1 LQKNANVCCAPDE
14 FRTAC
19 RPSSR
24 AYHATN
30 VAMTE
35 PTEPCSAAP
44 ADGDASPV
52 HAQAAAHASARAGLA
67 YALAAYLAW
76 GFVPAYFKLLA
87 HVSPLVVL
95 CHRVVWSVLFLAVLI
110 AVQRRG
116 ADVWA
121 CARRRPVILALLA
134 STVFIAINW
143 YVFIWAV
150 SNGRVL
156 QASLGYYINPLVN
169 VMLGMVFLRERLRR
183 WQAAGL
189 TLAAAGVV
197 VMAAFQ
203 GQLPWVSLALA
214 FSFGLYAL
222 VRKTAAVGPL
232 VGLTIETTL
241 LLPVALVVL
250 AGPKLG
256 WFVPRAPAAAWGTR
270 TYLLL
275 ALAGLV
281 TAIPLLWFAAA
292 ARRLRL
298 STMGVLQY
306 VSPTCQFLLAVFA
319 YGEAFR
325 WWHGVSFGLIWGALA
340 IYTADSIRAYRQAQ
354 AEVGH
359 AAKGGA
365 MATALSEERHSSR
378 PLAEILPQAAAR

>member
-1 LQKNANVCCAPDE
+1 
-14 FRTAC
+14 
-19 RPSSR
+19 
-24 AYHATN
+24 
-30 VAMTE
+30 MTE
-35 PTEPCSAAP
+35 LTEPCSAAP
-44 ADGDASPV
+44 ADGEVSPLYP
-52 HAQAAAHASARAGLA
+52 QAAAHATARAGLA
-67 YALAAYLAW
+67 YGLAAYLAW

-87 HVSPLVVL
+87 HVPPLVVL
-95 CHRVVWSVLFLAVLI
+95 CHRVLWSVLFLAALI

-116 ADVWA
+116 AEVWA

-169 VMLGMVFLRERLRR
+169 VMLGIVFLRERLRR
-183 WQAAGL
+183 WQVAGL

-197 VMAAFQ
+197 VMASFQ
-203 GQLPWVSLALA
+203 GQWPWVSLALA

-241 LLPVALVVL
+241 LLPVAAVVL
-250 AGPKLG
+250 AGPKLE
-256 WFVPRAPAAAWGTR
+256 WFAPVGENAGAAAVAWGTQ
-270 TYLLL
+270 TYVLL
-275 ALAGLV
+275 ALAGVV

-298 STMGVLQY
+298 STLGVLQY
-306 VSPTCQFLLAVFA
+306 LSPTCQFLLAVFA
-319 YGEAFR
+319 YGETFR

-340 IYTADSIRAYRQAQ
+340 IYTADSIRAYRLAR
-354 AEVGH
+354 AEVKP
-359 AAKGGA
+359 AAKGEA
-365 MATALSEERHSSR
+365 MAAALPGGGESPRRGVEA
-378 PLAEILPQAAAR
+378 LARAAAR

>member
-1 LQKNANVCCAPDE
+1 
-14 FRTAC
+14 
-19 RPSSR
+19 
-24 AYHATN
+24 
-30 VAMTE
+30 MTE

-44 ADGDASPV
+44 AGAEAGAAS
-52 HAQAAAHASARAGLA
+52 AHATADATGRAGLVFG
-67 YALAAYLAW
+67 LAAYLAW

-87 HVSPLVVL
+87 HVPPLVVL
-95 CHRVVWSVLFLAVLI
+95 CHRVVWSVLFLGALI

-116 ADVWA
+116 SDLWA

-134 STVFIAINW
+134 STAFIAVNW

-169 VMLGMVFLRERLRR
+169 VLLGMVFLGERLRR
-183 WQAAGL
+183 GQAVGL
-189 TLAAAGVV
+189 GLATAGVV
-197 VMAAFQ
+197 VMAASV

-222 VRKTAAVGPL
+222 VRKVAAVGPL

-241 LLPVALVVL
+241 LLPIAVVVL

-256 WFVPRAPAAAWGTR
+256 WFGPIGPAGGAWGPR
-270 TYLLL
+270 TYVLL
-275 ALAGLV
+275 ALAGVV

-298 STMGVLQY
+298 STLGVLQY
-306 VSPTCQFLLAVFA
+306 LAPTCQFLLAVFA

-325 WWHGVSFGLIWGALA
+325 WWHGVSFGLIWAALA
-340 IYTADSIRAYRQAQ
+340 VYTWDSIRAYRQGQTGAR
-354 AEVGH
+354 A
-359 AAKGGA
+359 AAKREA
-365 MATALSEERHSSR
+365 PTALPDEERVMT
-378 PLAEILPQAAAR
+378 PAAEAVARAPAR

>member
-1 LQKNANVCCAPDE
+1 
-14 FRTAC
+14 
-19 RPSSR
+19 
-24 AYHATN
+24 
-30 VAMTE
+30 MTE

-44 ADGDASPV
+44 ADGEASPL
-52 HAQAAAHASARAGLA
+52 HPQAAAGATARAGLA
-67 YALAAYLAW
+67 YGLAAYLAW

-87 HVSPLVVL
+87 HVPPLVVL
-95 CHRVVWSVLFLAVLI
+95 CHRVVWSVLFLAALI

-116 ADVWA
+116 AEVWA

-169 VMLGMVFLRERLRR
+169 VMLGIVFLRERLRR
-183 WQAAGL
+183 WQVAGL

-197 VMAAFQ
+197 VMASFQ
-203 GQLPWVSLALA
+203 GQWPWVSLALA

-241 LLPVALVVL
+241 LLPVAAVVL

-256 WFVPRAPAAAWGTR
+256 WFAPVGANAGGNGAATAGAAGVAWDTR

-275 ALAGLV
+275 ALAGVV

-298 STMGVLQY
+298 STLGVLQY
-306 VSPTCQFLLAVFA
+306 LSPTCQFLLAVFA

-325 WWHGVSFGLIWGALA
+325 WWHGLSFGLIWGALA

-354 AEVGH
+354 ADVRP
-359 AAKGGA
+359 AADGEAAPAAMPGNGA
-365 MATALSEERHSSR
+365 PSPRVAEAL
-378 PLAEILPQAAAR
+378 ARAPVR

>member
-1 LQKNANVCCAPDE
+1 
-14 FRTAC
+14 
-19 RPSSR
+19 
-24 AYHATN
+24 
-30 VAMTE
+30 MTE
-35 PTEPCSAAP
+35 PTEPRSAAP
-44 ADGDASPV
+44 ADGEASALHP
-52 HAQAAAHASARAGLA
+52 HAAAHAGARAGLA
-67 YALAAYLAW
+67 YGLAAYLAW

-116 ADVWA
+116 AEVWA
-121 CARRRPVILALLA
+121 CARRRPVLLALLA
-134 STVFIAINW
+134 STLFIAINW

-150 SNGRVL
+150 SKGRVL

-169 VMLGMVFLRERLRR
+169 VMLGMVFLRERLRP

-189 TLAAAGVV
+189 ALAAAGVV
-197 VMAAFQ
+197 GMASFQ

-256 WFVPRAPAAAWGTR
+256 WFAPVGATAGVVWDTR
-270 TYLLL
+270 TYVLL
-275 ALAGLV
+275 ALAGVV
-281 TAIPLLWFAAA
+281 TAVPLLWFAAA

-298 STMGVLQY
+298 STLGVLQY
-306 VSPTCQFLLAVFA
+306 LSPTCQFLLAVFA
-319 YGEAFR
+319 YGETFR

-340 IYTADSIRAYRQAQ
+340 IYTVDSIRAYRQAQ
-354 AEVGH
+354 AGVLL
-359 AAKGGA
+359 AAKGEA
-365 MATALSEERHSSR
+365 APAALTGQGELPRRVAEAVA
-378 PLAEILPQAAAR
+378 PLSAR

>member
-1 LQKNANVCCAPDE
+1 
-14 FRTAC
+14 
-19 RPSSR
+19 
-24 AYHATN
+24 
-30 VAMTE
+30 
-35 PTEPCSAAP
+35 
-44 ADGDASPV
+44 
-52 HAQAAAHASARAGLA
+52 
-67 YALAAYLAW
+67 
-76 GFVPAYFKLLA
+76 
-87 HVSPLVVL
+87 
-95 CHRVVWSVLFLAVLI
+95 VVWSVLFLGLLI

-116 ADVWA
+116 AELWS

-134 STVFIAINW
+134 STAFIAVNW

-169 VMLGMVFLRERLRR
+169 VLLGMIFLRERLRPGQ
-183 WQAAGL
+183 WVGL
-189 TLAAAGVV
+189 ALAAAGVV
-197 VMAAFQ
+197 VMAASV
-203 GQLPWVSLALA
+203 GHLPWVSLALA

-256 WFVPRAPAAAWGTR
+256 WIGEVGAQGGAWGSR
-270 TYLLL
+270 TYVLL
-275 ALAGLV
+275 ALAGVV

-298 STMGVLQY
+298 STLGVLQY
-306 VSPTCQFLLAVFA
+306 LAPTCQFLLAVFA
-319 YGEAFR
+319 YGETFR

-340 IYTADSIRAYRQAQ
+340 VYTVDSIRAYREGQVRTAS
-354 AEVGH
+354 
-359 AAKGGA
+359 AAKG
-365 MATALSEERHSSR
+365 
-378 PLAEILPQAAAR
+378 QAAPAAVPGELDVSPPVAEALARAPAR